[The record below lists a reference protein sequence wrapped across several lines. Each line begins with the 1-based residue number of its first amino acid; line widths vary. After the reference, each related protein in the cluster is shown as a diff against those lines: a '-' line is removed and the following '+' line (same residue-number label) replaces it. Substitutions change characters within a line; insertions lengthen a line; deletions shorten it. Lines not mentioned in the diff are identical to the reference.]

1 MLRIEINCGMT
12 LYHADT
18 FNELKIERTITQ
30 DYDEKSESYKK
41 LCEAYKEDIGF
52 EREKDEDTY
61 DKKMLEIFAE
71 ECKKNESE
79 TIKNIESAFKRV
91 CRDKTTGV
99 LSYAGYLIRMQD
111 FCVLRIDEFKTNI
124 KKVR

>member
-1 MLRIEINCGMT
+1 MLKLEIKCGMT
-12 LYHADT
+12 LYHAET
-18 FNELKIERTITQ
+18 FNELKIERTIVQ
-30 DYDEKSESYKK
+30 DYDEKSEAYKK
-41 LCEAYKEDIGF
+41 LCEVYQEDIGF
-52 EREKDEDTY
+52 EREGKEDLF
-61 DKKMLEIFAE
+61 DRKMLEIMAE
-71 ECKKNESE
+71 ESKKTESE